1 MAKSKARQELEK
13 DKDFILWLF
22 DSKCVNCGSS
32 RTITIHEIVP
42 LSHGRMAMNWRNR
55 IPLCNP
61 CHDWA
66 HSIGTNNS
74 INHLR
79 GKRRKYIVQKFNL
92 VDTESNY
99 VENLQKSSQDTESL
113 SG

>member
-1 MAKSKARQELEK
+1 MVKSKARKELEK

-22 DSKCVNCGSS
+22 EGKCVNCGSS
-32 RTITIHEIVP
+32 RETTIHEIVP
-42 LSHGRMAMNWRNR
+42 LSHGKIAMNWRNR
-55 IPLCNP
+55 IPLCRT

-79 GKRRKYIVQKFNL
+79 EKRRKYIVQKFNL
-92 VDTESNY
+92 I
-99 VENLQKSSQDTESL
+99 DTESL
-113 SG
+113 NVEDLS